1 MKTTADDM
9 GFDKTTG
16 PAAEMYCADVSNKES
31 RQTWIAKTGDEVGL
45 KYRGKLITVC
55 GVFVHPEG
63 YLTGQIRGFGNYSAS
78 EFSGLQ
84 IGQTISFHHV
94 HVFSLT
100 AAD

>member
-1 MKTTADDM
+1 
-9 GFDKTTG
+9 
-16 PAAEMYCADVSNKES
+16 
-31 RQTWIAKTGDEVGL
+31 
-45 KYRGKLITVC
+45 
-55 GVFVHPEG
+55 VHPEG